1 MIRTQWSLRV
11 SNPSETE
18 GAEVPHPPVT
28 SDTSI
33 EDLIQWVPD
42 SVGYLREKGV
52 RCIRCGEPIWGSL
65 AEAAKQKGF
74 GDDDV
79 ELFVRELNAMG

>member
-1 MIRTQWSLRV
+1 M
-11 SNPSETE
+11 
-18 GAEVPHPPVT
+18 PHPPVT

-33 EDLIQWVPD
+33 EDLIQSVPD
-42 SVGYLREKGV
+42 SVGYLREKGI

-74 GDDDV
+74 GDEDV
-79 ELFVRELNAMG
+79 ERFVRELNAMG